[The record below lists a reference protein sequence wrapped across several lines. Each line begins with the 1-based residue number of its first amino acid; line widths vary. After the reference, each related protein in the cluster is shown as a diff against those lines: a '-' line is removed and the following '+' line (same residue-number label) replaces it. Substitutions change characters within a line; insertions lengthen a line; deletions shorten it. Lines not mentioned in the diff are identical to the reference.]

1 MQRGFFQER
10 TTNGGRRARTRSA
23 LLDATVAVVA
33 AKGMEAAKI
42 LDITDAAGLANGTF
56 YNHFADK
63 DEIFR
68 EAAYGLAL
76 AVGQQIDAEM
86 GDIEDAATRVVTAT
100 TRFIDIL
107 TEQPDWAHVLLGS
120 FEHLPEVRRDIY
132 GYLRSDLQRGVDQ
145 GKFDVEVTLF
155 LLDQVAALIAVAI
168 RTQIVSGADKA
179 LTRLTCEGILR
190 LLGMTP
196 RKSRSVAAA
205 AQRRSRRAA

>member
-23 LLDATVAVVA
+23 LLDATVEVVA

-86 GDIEDAATRVVTAT
+86 SDIEDAAARVVTAT
-100 TRFIDIL
+100 ARFIDIL

-132 GYLRSDLQRGVDQ
+132 AYLRSDLQRGVDQ

-168 RTQIVSGADKA
+168 RTQIASGADPA

-190 LLGMTP
+190 LLGMSP

>member
-76 AVGQQIDAEM
+76 AVGRQIDAEM
-86 GDIEDAATRVVTAT
+86 SDIEDAATRVVTAT
-100 TRFIDIL
+100 ARFIDIL

-120 FEHLPEVRRDIY
+120 FEHLPEVPRDIY

-168 RTQIVSGADKA
+168 RTQIVSGVDPA